1 MVQVCYLLLLSL
13 KNVSVKFI
21 IVTPLF
27 QVSERDR
34 NLDNAILQSGKFND
48 AFMNLMDWLKE
59 TEGLVSNQKAPSPD
73 FKVAKAQLQEQKVNS
88 CIS

>member
-1 MVQVCYLLLLSL
+1 MTIAVDWDV
-13 KNVSVKFI
+13 KNQTKLNKI
-21 IVTPLF
+21 IVFPLL

-73 FKVAKAQLQEQKVNS
+73 FKVAKAQLQEQKVKS
-88 CIS
+88 